1 MNFEKKNE
9 LGADDSNGRVLKI
22 REAAALALKE
32 LDQLRSARRC
42 VLHIRGVGKITA
54 KRIQSFLGDKI
65 AAHPTR
71 NLTGKIIVE

>member
-1 MNFEKKNE
+1 MTSEKKNE
-9 LGADDSNGRVLKI
+9 IGVDDSNGRVLKI
-22 REAAALALKE
+22 REAAALSLKE

-54 KRIQSFLGDKI
+54 PDSFFLGDKI